1 LLRVSL
7 QGAAEAY
14 LLHEQDT
21 IIVGRARDCHI
32 RVRDVQVSRHHC
44 RLTWESGAWRL
55 VDLGSI
61 NRTYVN
67 GQAATACELQNGDQ
81 IRIGSTR
88 LWLVATTD
96 VDTAAT
102 SNSPAASRRAGPAT
116 A

>member
-1 LLRVSL
+1 V
-7 QGAAEAY
+7 QGAADAY

-21 IIVGRARDCHI
+21 VILGRARDCHI

-44 RLTWESGAWRL
+44 RLTWQSGSWHL
-55 VDLGSI
+55 EDLRSVNG
-61 NRTYVN
+61 THVN
-67 GQAATACELQNGDQ
+67 GQGVAGCELRNGDQ

-96 VDTAAT
+96 VDTAA
-102 SNSPAASRRAGPAT
+102 SGRPQAAPDRAGQT